1 MPRSKDGFAVMT
13 FSVREYSVVIFIVDA
28 ASLRFGN
35 YEDLST
41 MVHA

>member
-1 MPRSKDGFAVMT
+1 MT

-35 YEDLST
+35 YEGNYEDLST